1 MATWN
6 SSSYS
11 GRYLQLTITE
21 EVDVINNRSKLNW
34 TLKSIGGSSNYY
46 STGPTTVIIAGKQV
60 YYKARTDWSSKVFP
74 AAKGSVSGSLYVT
87 HDSNGKK
94 TISAS
99 FSTAIYTATVS
110 SYGGNITLTNI
121 DRTAPTVKHS
131 VSNIKADGF
140 KITVTSSAQANKWWY
155 SLNGG
160 STWTLFSSTAATSR
174 DVVVTGLTANTTY
187 SLVTCARKTYNNV
200 DGYSAK
206 TNVKTL
212 GASVI
217 SSVNSVDAD
226 AETVSIKAN
235 ITVYES
241 TFYHKLILSNG
252 TSDMITINVGQ
263 LSAGKTDRTFSL
275 TEEQRNTLLKNISG
289 KTLEGKLQL
298 KTYTSSNYSTQV
310 GNTSSCNCTFAT
322 DAETSGPIFEGFSYK
337 DTKEEISDI
346 VGTDQILLQNYSFL
360 QVLCSDGVAKNG
372 ATISS
377 YSASIGG
384 SSATSTGT
392 ILDVGAISTEGE
404 LEITVSCTDSRGY
417 SASIKKTIKVLP
429 YSKPKITACRARR
442 KDEVEPLV
450 QLSFSG
456 SFSAIQADGETN
468 TNSITRAGFF
478 YKETNAEEYSSFV
491 SLIEDITVQNTNFE
505 FSSDELIEL
514 DENKSYNLHI
524 LVQDKLGA
532 LTSCDL
538 YVVLAQGTPIIALR
552 KRNATYN
559 YPRVG
564 INNPNPT
571 EALDVAGNIK
581 MNGFLVQGFIKDL
594 GNTERLNDI
603 KAGGIYMQPFSASA
617 KTENN
622 YPEGKAGFLEV
633 IASASENVLQR
644 YTTYDGTCVY
654 VRTFYSYVE
663 VWGEWYKLLLS

>member
-187 SLVTCARKTYNNV
+187 SLMTCARKTYNNV

-275 TEEQRNTLLKNISG
+275 TEEQRNTLLKSISG

-298 KTYTSSNYSTQV
+298 KTYTASNYSTQV

-337 DTKEEISDI
+337 DTKEDISEII
-346 VGTDQILLQNYSFL
+346 GTDQILLQNYSFL
-360 QVLCSDGVAKNG
+360 QVLCLDGVAKNG

-392 ILDVGAISTEGE
+392 VLDVGAISTEGE

-456 SFSAIQADGETN
+456 SFSAIQADGENN
-468 TNSITRAGFF
+468 TNAITRAGFF

-524 LVQDKLGA
+524 LVQDKLGD

-538 YVVLAQGTPIIALR
+538 YVVVAQGTPIIALR
-552 KRNATYN
+552 KRNSTYN

-594 GNTERLNDI
+594 GSTERLNDI
-603 KAGGIYMQPFSASA
+603 KSGGIYMQPYSLNA

-622 YPEGKAGFLEV
+622 YPEEKAGFLEV
-633 IASASENVLQR
+633 IVSPSEYVLQR
-644 YTTYDGTCVY
+644 YTTYDGMCIY
-654 VRTFYSYVE
+654 VRTFYAYENS
-663 VWGEWYKLLLS
+663 WKKWYKLLLS